1 MTTLY
6 QNLLNLQSCGGPAKM
21 SEGRG
26 RRSSISLP
34 VTACAQYIGRL
45 TQHHDRKKKQKK
57 SVKFPAPILL
67 QQAIMDG
74 DVQEVK
80 QILEERGNSVANERE
95 PSGLY
100 PAMRCV
106 FESQLDALKVLVE
119 VGADLT
125 AKDDEE
131 WTVLH
136 VASSMD
142 DIDAAKFVLN
152 QCKRCLTH
160 VRNVDGERPIDL
172 AESADMARLLLEA
185 DLRSHE
191 ATAATE
197 GECAILALV
206 RDHHSK
212 NGDCRALDEAM
223 QSGTS
228 YDSLLHLAAGKNYP
242 RLAAYLLQN
251 KLCQLE
257 ARDRKGRTALH
268 TAAYFNSIDIVLL
281 LVQSGASTHSLTNSY
296 EKASDLTTH
305 GLIHSIL
312 QEEYL

>member
-6 QNLLNLQSCGGPAKM
+6 QNLLNFQSNSGPAKAVD
-21 SEGRG
+21 GRG

-45 TQHHDRKKKQKK
+45 TQKKKPKR
-57 SVKFPAPILL
+57 SVKFPSSVVM
-67 QQAIMDG
+67 QQVIMDG

-80 QILEERGNSVANERE
+80 QILEERGSCVANQRE
-95 PSGLY
+95 PGGLY

-119 VGADLT
+119 AGADLS
-125 AKDDEE
+125 AQDGEE

-136 VASSMD
+136 VASCMD
-142 DIDAAKFVLN
+142 NLDAARFVLN
-152 QCKRCLTH
+152 QCKRNLTH

-185 DLRSHE
+185 DLRSRE
-191 ATAATE
+191 TAATTD
-197 GECAILALV
+197 GESAILALV

-212 NGDCRALDEAM
+212 NGDCQALDEAM

-242 RLAAYLLQN
+242 RLAAYLLQS
-251 KLCQLE
+251 KISQLE
-257 ARDRKGRTALH
+257 ARDKKGRTPLH

>member
-1 MTTLY
+1 MTALY
-6 QNLLNLQSCGGPAKM
+6 QNLLNFQSNSGLAKAVD
-21 SEGRG
+21 GRG

-45 TQHHDRKKKQKK
+45 TQKKKPKR
-57 SVKFPAPILL
+57 SVKFPSSVIM
-67 QQAIMDG
+67 QQAIIDG

-80 QILEERGNSVANERE
+80 QILEERGSCVANERE
-95 PSGLY
+95 PGGLY

-119 VGADLT
+119 AGADLS
-125 AKDDEE
+125 AQDDEE

-142 DIDAAKFVLN
+142 DLDAARFVLN
-152 QCKRCLTH
+152 QCKRSLTH

-172 AESADMARLLLEA
+172 AESADMARLLLDA
-185 DLRSHE
+185 DLRSRK
-191 ATAATE
+191 TAATTD
-197 GECAILALV
+197 GESAILALV

-242 RLAAYLLQN
+242 RLAAYLLQS
-251 KLCQLE
+251 KISQLE
-257 ARDRKGRTALH
+257 ARDRKGRTPLH

>member
-6 QNLLNLQSCGGPAKM
+6 QNLLNFQSNSGLAKAVDA
-21 SEGRG
+21 RG

-45 TQHHDRKKKQKK
+45 TQKKKPKR
-57 SVKFPAPILL
+57 SVKFPSSVIM
-67 QQAIMDG
+67 QQAIIDG
-74 DVQEVK
+74 DVQELK
-80 QILEERGNSVANERE
+80 QILEERGSCVANERE
-95 PSGLY
+95 PGGLY

-119 VGADLT
+119 AGADLS
-125 AKDDEE
+125 AQDDGE

-142 DIDAAKFVLN
+142 DLDAARFVLN
-152 QCKRCLTH
+152 QCKRSLTH

-172 AESADMARLLLEA
+172 AESADMARLLLDA
-185 DLRSHE
+185 DLRSRK
-191 ATAATE
+191 TAATTD
-197 GECAILALV
+197 GESAILALV

-242 RLAAYLLQN
+242 RLAAYLLQS
-251 KLCQLE
+251 KISQLE
-257 ARDRKGRTALH
+257 ARDRKGRTPLH

>member
-6 QNLLNLQSCGGPAKM
+6 QNLLNFQSNSGPAKAVD
-21 SEGRG
+21 GRG

-45 TQHHDRKKKQKK
+45 TQKKKPKR
-57 SVKFPAPILL
+57 SVKFPMSVVM

-80 QILEERGNSVANERE
+80 QILEERGSCVANQRE
-95 PSGLY
+95 PGGLY

-119 VGADLT
+119 AGADLS
-125 AKDDEE
+125 AHDDEE

-136 VASSMD
+136 VASCMD
-142 DIDAAKFVLN
+142 DLDAARFVLN
-152 QCKRCLTH
+152 QCKRNLTH

-185 DLRSHE
+185 DLRSRE
-191 ATAATE
+191 TAATTD
-197 GECAILALV
+197 GESAILALV

-212 NGDCRALDEAM
+212 NGDCQALDEAM

-242 RLAAYLLQN
+242 RLAAYLLQS
-251 KLCQLE
+251 KISQLE
-257 ARDRKGRTALH
+257 ARDKKGRTSLH

>member
-6 QNLLNLQSCGGPAKM
+6 QNLLNMQSHNSGPAKTAD
-21 SEGRG
+21 GRG

-45 TQHHDRKKKQKK
+45 TQKKKPKR
-57 SVKFPAPILL
+57 SVKFPSSVLM
-67 QQAIMDG
+67 QQAITDG

-80 QILEERGNSVANERE
+80 QILEERGSCVANERE
-95 PSGLY
+95 PGGLY

-119 VGADLT
+119 AGANLT
-125 AKDDEE
+125 AQDDEE

-136 VASSMD
+136 VASAMD
-142 DIDAAKFVLN
+142 DLDAARFVIH
-152 QCKRCLTH
+152 QCKRCLAH

-172 AESADMARLLLEA
+172 AESAEMARLLLDA
-185 DLRSHE
+185 DLKTHE
-191 ATAATE
+191 TAAGAATD
-197 GECAILALV
+197 GESAILALV
-206 RDHHSK
+206 RDHHRK
-212 NGDCRALDEAM
+212 NGNCRALDEAM

-242 RLAAYLLQN
+242 RLAAYLLHN
-251 KLCQLE
+251 KICQLE
-257 ARDRKGRTALH
+257 ARDKKGRTALH

-305 GLIHSIL
+305 GLIHSVL

>member
-6 QNLLNLQSCGGPAKM
+6 QNLLNFQSNSGLAKAVDA
-21 SEGRG
+21 RG

-45 TQHHDRKKKQKK
+45 TQKKKPKR
-57 SVKFPAPILL
+57 SVKFPSSVIM
-67 QQAIMDG
+67 QQAIIDG

-80 QILEERGNSVANERE
+80 QILEERGSCVANERE
-95 PSGLY
+95 PGGLY

-106 FESQLDALKVLVE
+106 FESQLEALKVLVDA
-119 VGADLT
+119 GADLT
-125 AKDDEE
+125 AQDGEN

-136 VASSMD
+136 VAASMD
-142 DIDAAKFVLN
+142 DLEAAKFVLN
-152 QCKRCLTH
+152 QCKQCLTH
-160 VRNVDGERPIDL
+160 VRNVDGERAIDL
-172 AESADMARLLLEA
+172 AESTDMARLLLEA

-191 ATAATE
+191 TTSD
-197 GECAILALV
+197 GENAILVLV
-206 RDHHSK
+206 RDHHAK
-212 NGDCRALDEAM
+212 NGDCQALDAAM

-242 RLAAYLLQN
+242 LLASYLLRHR
-251 KLCQLE
+251 LCRLE
-257 ARDRKGRTALH
+257 ARGKRGRTALH
-268 TAAYFNSIDIVLL
+268 TAAYFNNIDMVLL
-281 LVQSGASTHSLTNSY
+281 LVQSGASTQSLTNSY

-305 GLIHSIL
+305 ELVHFVL